1 MAGIFEELERD
12 WNAAASWFQRDTH
25 GTQAPAV
32 MPVNLGTTTTTE
44 DHMITLAEL
53 EGEVRTA
60 AAKFDQLDKAA
71 LAKFDAVMANPA
83 TADLFGILHLVS
95 GIDLGPI
102 LPAVKILLQPYV
114 PPQAEQQAAA

>member
-1 MAGIFEELERD
+1 
-12 WNAAASWFQRDTH
+12 
-25 GTQAPAV
+25 
-32 MPVNLGTTTTTE
+32 
-44 DHMITLAEL
+44 MITLAEL